1 MSRRNPLVKKKRFS
15 LKAWLKS
22 RSFRAGGYSTAA
34 VVIVIAIA
42 VAVNLFAGALPSAY
56 THLDTTASGLFT
68 LSAQTQ
74 QLVSALDTDVTV
86 YWIVQSGSEDD
97 TIKELLDRYDGLSDH
112 LTIEKKDLCQ
122 PVYQLLAV

>member
-74 QLVSALDTDVTV
+74 QLVSTLEREFRIQGNRHTEAVV
-86 YWIVQSGSEDD
+86 ANAKIRRRS
-97 TIKELLDRYDGLSDH
+97 RH
-112 LTIEKKDLCQ
+112 RDLHTHSNS
-122 PVYQLLAV
+122 PHFAST